1 VVIVPGVAL
10 SPGWSASPGRPVV
23 LIVDG
28 QPLFM
33 SAISHLLGGSEL
45 GAQTVTAQGSD
56 IALEVLRTQ
65 PVDLVLCDVR
75 IRPTPF
81 RDFMMQVAL
90 LPDPPPIILLGDS
103 QDEELLVTAI
113 DSEAAGLFTKDADPN
128 QFLQGVQ
135 AVLAGHRALDQNL
148 MRLVAARLA
157 GKSTSRTPAGLSELS
172 PTELDIL
179 AMVGTAASI
188 QDIAAS
194 RGISPKT
201 VRNHMASIYRKL
213 KLGSRTQAMLCA
225 ARMGLTPS

>member
-1 VVIVPGVAL
+1 VVIVPGVEL
-10 SPGWSASPGRPVV
+10 SPGWSASPGGPVI

-81 RDFMMQVAL
+81 RDFMVQAAL

-113 DSEAAGLFTKDADPN
+113 DSEAAGLFTKGADPK
-128 QFLQGVQ
+128 QFLQGVR
-135 AVLAGHRALDQNL
+135 AVLAGHRALDRIL

-157 GKSTSRTPAGLSELS
+157 GRSTSRTPAGLAELS